1 MCFGARFQFVVFL
14 GGGGGALVF
23 GGLAFFPRHKWLSTS
38 LAVLGKFG
46 TDASLDLV
54 DPASSHM
61 LVSDS
66 ASHGWFVALV
76 FGGLGSFSRGKVF
89 ELVFLQVGSDARP
102 NLVDPASSHMLV
114 SDSA

>member
-1 MCFGARFQFVVFL
+1 MGLWFL
-14 GGGGGALVF
+14 VGWLSFRAL
-23 GGLAFFPRHKWLSTS
+23 KWLSTS

-66 ASHGWFVALV
+66 ASHGWFGALV

-89 ELVFLQVGSDARP
+89 ELGFGAGW
-102 NLVDPASSHMLV
+102 
-114 SDSA
+114 